1 MLHRRRLNGLQYVLL
16 GVLFGSSFY
25 LWTRRASIHNQLE
38 QTVITFET
46 STASKRIVEEEEEIP
61 PIVDP
66 LSVNACSEAT
76 EAAGIEPFPKFQFD
90 PEEKKDLNR
99 TLNWLDLWNNDTN
112 CLKYDVQLLRPGSQ
126 PKPGALVSFPG
137 SGNSWLRMLV
147 MGITGIFTS
156 SVYDGE
162 DSLFVPKCIFD
173 TIFPIVLRVIQSFI
187 SFYVANDSI
196 TYALP
201 IDCGCTLLQKTHDF
215 SLDASLYYLPEANRT
230 HTLEQFN
237 KKGILIIRNPFKAIP
252 SYRNFG
258 YTGMMGAAPKSA
270 FEGKG
275 IIIFRFV
282 FFSS

>member
-112 CLKYDVQLLRPGSQ
+112 CLKHDVQLLRPGSQ

-147 MGITGIFTS
+147 MGITGVFTS

-162 DSLFVPKCIFD
+162 DSLFVPKCKCLTQF
-173 TIFPIVLRVIQSFI
+173 FQL
-187 SFYVANDSI
+187 FYV
-196 TYALP
+196 L
-201 IDCGCTLLQKTHDF
+201 
-215 SLDASLYYLPEANRT
+215 
-230 HTLEQFN
+230 
-237 KKGILIIRNPFKAIP
+237 FKV
-252 SYRNFG
+252 SFHF
-258 YTGMMGAAPKSA
+258 M
-270 FEGKG
+270 
-275 IIIFRFV
+275 
-282 FFSS
+282 